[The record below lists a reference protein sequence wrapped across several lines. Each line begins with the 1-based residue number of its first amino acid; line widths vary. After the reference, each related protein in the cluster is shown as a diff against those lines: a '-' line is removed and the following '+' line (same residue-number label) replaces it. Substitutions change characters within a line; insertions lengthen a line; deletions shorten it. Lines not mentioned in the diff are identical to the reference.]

1 MKFEQQITFFKPEE
15 YDLTKLPEGLRDPT
29 AQGFEQ
35 ALVRQVKDDYLDS
48 GLYATVS
55 IINGNVVIT
64 KDTIATE
71 LAEMAETWSHE
82 LVYTEYEKAPNFSEK
97 AVAYCLDALE
107 KFHGMPEDTIA
118 NIAMEAAML
127 CRKGLDLTDTSQT
140 YVLRPPFGKVDAMRL
155 ACILQT
161 AVQVVAPRAV
171 GLFGLTSEY
180 EKALRLFLFLPNKP
194 C

>member
-71 LAEMAETWSHE
+71 LAEMAETWAKE
-82 LVYTEYEKAPNFSEK
+82 LPHSLHDKDADFSEK
-97 AVAYCLDALE
+97 AVNYCLDALGQ
-107 KFHGMPEDTIA
+107 FHGMPEDTIA
-118 NIAMEAAML
+118 NFAMEAAML
-127 CRKGLDLTDTSQT
+127 CRKGLNLTEASQT
-140 YVLRPPFGKVDAMRL
+140 YELRQPFGKVDAMRL

-171 GLFGLTSEY
+171 GLFGLKRDY
-180 EKALRLFLFLPNKP
+180 ERALILLCNFDIT
-194 C
+194 

>member
-71 LAEMAETWSHE
+71 LAEMAETWAKE
-82 LVYTEYEKAPNFSEK
+82 LPHSLHDKDADFSEK
-97 AVAYCLDALE
+97 AVNYCLDALE
-107 KFHGMPEDTIA
+107 QFHGMPEDTIA
-118 NIAMEAAML
+118 NIAKEAAML
-127 CRKGLDLTDTSQT
+127 CRKGLDVKNINKVYRLKQ
-140 YVLRPPFGKVDAMRL
+140 PFGAVDAMNL

-161 AVQVVAPRAV
+161 AVRVVAPRAV
-171 GLFGLTSEY
+171 GLFGLIAECERAFSFFREI
-180 EKALRLFLFLPNKP
+180 K
-194 C
+194 